1 RRKRQRRVR
10 RRHRVHVVGLADRR
24 LLRVELAPVP
34 RREAALAVA
43 GQGRRRHVVA
53 AEHRVRPVGEAMQR
67 LQPRQRIGNR
77 IEVVRR
83 IGTRSVVHIVAA
95 GPQCTERRRSDRR
108 RTDRRRRRLALER
121 RRTRGHDAGQRRD
134 HRGAQAGGR
143 ALTGR
148 NRRHIVADYTSA
160 TNLRPRGARCSM
172 FMLGGGVK
180 KTALFAG
187 LVLAAAAAALVLAL
201 RAAGKA
207 DAPGFFGAGTLL
219 ADVNIV
225 LELLLVGGL
234 TFGMMLAKSGN
245 IAAHRVNQSAWVM
258 VNAALVAL
266 IMIPSIRTFKLAHL
280 SDLGNSGNLIVV
292 VHAAI
297 GAATL

>member
-1 RRKRQRRVR
+1 
-10 RRHRVHVVGLADRR
+10 
-24 LLRVELAPVP
+24 
-34 RREAALAVA
+34 
-43 GQGRRRHVVA
+43 
-53 AEHRVRPVGEAMQR
+53 
-67 LQPRQRIGNR
+67 
-77 IEVVRR
+77 
-83 IGTRSVVHIVAA
+83 
-95 GPQCTERRRSDRR
+95 
-108 RTDRRRRRLALER
+108 
-121 RRTRGHDAGQRRD
+121 
-134 HRGAQAGGR
+134 
-143 ALTGR
+143 
-148 NRRHIVADYTSA
+148 
-160 TNLRPRGARCSM
+160 M

-297 GAATL
+297 GAATLIAGLWLVLQMNDILPARWHIRGWKTLMRATLAGYWAIALLGIATYRVWYA

>member
-1 RRKRQRRVR
+1 
-10 RRHRVHVVGLADRR
+10 
-24 LLRVELAPVP
+24 
-34 RREAALAVA
+34 
-43 GQGRRRHVVA
+43 
-53 AEHRVRPVGEAMQR
+53 
-67 LQPRQRIGNR
+67 
-77 IEVVRR
+77 
-83 IGTRSVVHIVAA
+83 
-95 GPQCTERRRSDRR
+95 
-108 RTDRRRRRLALER
+108 
-121 RRTRGHDAGQRRD
+121 
-134 HRGAQAGGR
+134 
-143 ALTGR
+143 
-148 NRRHIVADYTSA
+148 
-160 TNLRPRGARCSM
+160 M

-219 ADVNIV
+219 ADINIL

-258 VNAALVAL
+258 VNAVLVAL

-297 GAATL
+297 GAATLIAGLWLVLQMNDILPARWHIRGWKTLMRATLAGYWAIALLGIATYRVWYA

>member
-1 RRKRQRRVR
+1 
-10 RRHRVHVVGLADRR
+10 
-24 LLRVELAPVP
+24 
-34 RREAALAVA
+34 
-43 GQGRRRHVVA
+43 
-53 AEHRVRPVGEAMQR
+53 M
-67 LQPRQRIGNR
+67 
-77 IEVVRR
+77 
-83 IGTRSVVHIVAA
+83 
-95 GPQCTERRRSDRR
+95 
-108 RTDRRRRRLALER
+108 
-121 RRTRGHDAGQRRD
+121 
-134 HRGAQAGGR
+134 
-143 ALTGR
+143 
-148 NRRHIVADYTSA
+148 
-160 TNLRPRGARCSM
+160 
-172 FMLGGGVK
+172 K

-219 ADVNIV
+219 ADINIL

-297 GAATL
+297 GAATLIAGLWLVLQMNDILPARWHIRGWKTLMRATLAGYWAIALLGIATYRVWYA

>member
-1 RRKRQRRVR
+1 
-10 RRHRVHVVGLADRR
+10 
-24 LLRVELAPVP
+24 
-34 RREAALAVA
+34 
-43 GQGRRRHVVA
+43 
-53 AEHRVRPVGEAMQR
+53 
-67 LQPRQRIGNR
+67 
-77 IEVVRR
+77 
-83 IGTRSVVHIVAA
+83 
-95 GPQCTERRRSDRR
+95 
-108 RTDRRRRRLALER
+108 
-121 RRTRGHDAGQRRD
+121 
-134 HRGAQAGGR
+134 
-143 ALTGR
+143 
-148 NRRHIVADYTSA
+148 
-160 TNLRPRGARCSM
+160 M

-219 ADVNIV
+219 ADINIL

-258 VNAALVAL
+258 VNAVLVAL

-297 GAATL
+297 GAATLLAGLWLVLQMNDILPARMHIRGWKTLMRATLAGYWAIALLGIATYRVWYA

>member
-1 RRKRQRRVR
+1 
-10 RRHRVHVVGLADRR
+10 
-24 LLRVELAPVP
+24 
-34 RREAALAVA
+34 
-43 GQGRRRHVVA
+43 
-53 AEHRVRPVGEAMQR
+53 
-67 LQPRQRIGNR
+67 
-77 IEVVRR
+77 
-83 IGTRSVVHIVAA
+83 
-95 GPQCTERRRSDRR
+95 
-108 RTDRRRRRLALER
+108 
-121 RRTRGHDAGQRRD
+121 
-134 HRGAQAGGR
+134 
-143 ALTGR
+143 
-148 NRRHIVADYTSA
+148 
-160 TNLRPRGARCSM
+160 
-172 FMLGGGVK
+172 VK

-297 GAATL
+297 GAATLLAGLWLVLQMNDILPARWHIRGWKTLMRATLAGYWAIALLGIATYRVWYA

>member
-1 RRKRQRRVR
+1 
-10 RRHRVHVVGLADRR
+10 
-24 LLRVELAPVP
+24 
-34 RREAALAVA
+34 
-43 GQGRRRHVVA
+43 
-53 AEHRVRPVGEAMQR
+53 
-67 LQPRQRIGNR
+67 
-77 IEVVRR
+77 
-83 IGTRSVVHIVAA
+83 
-95 GPQCTERRRSDRR
+95 
-108 RTDRRRRRLALER
+108 
-121 RRTRGHDAGQRRD
+121 
-134 HRGAQAGGR
+134 
-143 ALTGR
+143 
-148 NRRHIVADYTSA
+148 
-160 TNLRPRGARCSM
+160 M

-219 ADVNIV
+219 ADINIL
-225 LELLLVGGL
+225 LELLLVGGI

-297 GAATL
+297 GAATLLAGLWLVLQMNDILPARWHIRGWKTLMRATLAGYWAIALLGIATYRVWYA

>member
-1 RRKRQRRVR
+1 
-10 RRHRVHVVGLADRR
+10 
-24 LLRVELAPVP
+24 
-34 RREAALAVA
+34 
-43 GQGRRRHVVA
+43 
-53 AEHRVRPVGEAMQR
+53 
-67 LQPRQRIGNR
+67 
-77 IEVVRR
+77 
-83 IGTRSVVHIVAA
+83 
-95 GPQCTERRRSDRR
+95 
-108 RTDRRRRRLALER
+108 
-121 RRTRGHDAGQRRD
+121 
-134 HRGAQAGGR
+134 
-143 ALTGR
+143 
-148 NRRHIVADYTSA
+148 
-160 TNLRPRGARCSM
+160 M

-219 ADVNIV
+219 ADVNIL

-297 GAATL
+297 GAATLIAGLWLVLQMNDILPARWHIRGWKTLMRATLAGYWAIALLGIATYRVWYA